1 MLAYLRVDTV
11 TPVLVQVL
19 SKRGGVPQY
28 TQPHA
33 LLLSGL
39 RAMEALFPGFSDELV
54 AAGAQ
59 RIDWLQEMHSVRSG
73 SHVQQSYGYFQLVLL
88 QLSGMFAQP
97 DGRA

>member
-1 MLAYLRVDTV
+1 M
-11 TPVLVQVL
+11 LVQAL

-54 AAGAQ
+54 AAGAK
-59 RIDWLQEMHSVRSG
+59 RIDWLQEMHSVRFR
-73 SHVQQSYGYFQLVLL
+73 QSRSAVLWLHPAGFTPSCQAQLPSQRPSVVRGVCHYL
-88 QLSGMFAQP
+88 
-97 DGRA
+97 